1 MVKQIIHFT
10 ELFMYIKNNKNEIY
24 FASFLKNNSGP
35 HGQILTTQREFCVI
49 NKVNIV
55 FIKLNN
61 LILISRGVRDEQ
73 HSKSSQP
80 QRSKGQSPSSEKKNN
95 NDKK

>member
-1 MVKQIIHFT
+1 VLVCGSHLQK
-10 ELFMYIKNNKNEIY
+10 
-24 FASFLKNNSGP
+24 LKI
-35 HGQILTTQREFCVI
+35 QTKCCVLS
-49 NKVNIV
+49 KVNNV
-55 FIKLNN
+55 FTKLNN
-61 LILISRGVRDEQ
+61 FILIFRGVRDEQ